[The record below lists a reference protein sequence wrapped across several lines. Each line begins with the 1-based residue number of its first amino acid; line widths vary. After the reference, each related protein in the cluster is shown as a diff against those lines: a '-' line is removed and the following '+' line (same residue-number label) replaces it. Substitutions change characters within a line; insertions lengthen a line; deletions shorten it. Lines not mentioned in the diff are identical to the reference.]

1 MADVTQNLDG
11 EINLDIQI
19 DLKVL
24 SSRLVKDPDFI
35 AAVAKE
41 IRNQL
46 TKDARTMGNLLG
58 KWAQKQPAPVVNP
71 PKATKRLN

>member
-1 MADVTQNLDG
+1 MAQDETDIEVA
-11 EINLDIQI
+11 IDIQVFVQAMI
-19 DLKVL
+19 NNQDAMKALTL
-24 SSRLVKDPDFI
+24 
-35 AAVAKE
+35 AV
-41 IRNQL
+41 RNQL